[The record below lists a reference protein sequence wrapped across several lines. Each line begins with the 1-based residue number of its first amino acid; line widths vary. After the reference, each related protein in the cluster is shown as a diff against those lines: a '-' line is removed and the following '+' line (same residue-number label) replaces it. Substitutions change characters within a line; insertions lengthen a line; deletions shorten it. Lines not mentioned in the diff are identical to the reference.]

1 MQVLQNQALL
11 RDDRSSCLS
20 VTLITNAGDYL
31 NFIQRSYKANGGLEG
46 QRTPLKTKTAIK
58 IRNRMVD
65 DLLNGA
71 VLPPIVIGVVPIDA
85 AEAKTLTD
93 LAESGKVGELTAR
106 IEAVEPAQI
115 AIIDGMQRT
124 TALLEASL
132 KNPAVIKLRPVRLEL
147 WIGQNTNSLIYR
159 MLVLNTG
166 QVPWDI
172 KRQMETVYT
181 FLLKE
186 IRQKVPD
193 ISVFKIDDR
202 NRRTTSSE
210 YQSSIVIESYF
221 AFTARKPNVDVRERV
236 AEDFARL
243 DATESAADSG
253 NLERFIET
261 LALVAKLDVAFS
273 RFVAPRVLDP
283 EQKARFNEGRDIF
296 SVRAA
301 VVSFV
306 SAAAVSIYGEPGFAY
321 QTSVVEQNADHVS
334 KSITELIEKLTNF
347 TPEQVGEFLQLDI
360 LGQLLSER
368 TGGIGDFER
377 AVFHRA
383 FLSALKHGSALP
395 SMLPCWR
402 AH

>member
-20 VTLITNAGDYL
+20 VTLITSAGDYL
-31 NFIQRSYKANGGLEG
+31 NFIQRSYEANGGLEG

-58 IRNRMVD
+58 IRSRMVD
-65 DLLNGA
+65 DLLHGA
-71 VLPPIVIGVVPIDA
+71 VLPPIVIGVVPRDA
-85 AEAKTLTD
+85 VEAKALSD
-93 LAESGKVGELTAR
+93 LAESGKVAELTAR

-124 TALLEASL
+124 TALLESMQKDRATIQS
-132 KNPAVIKLRPVRLEL
+132 RPVRLEL
-147 WIGQNTNSLIYR
+147 WIGENTNSLIYR

-172 KRQMETVYT
+172 KRQLETVYT

-202 NRRTTSSE
+202 SRRTASSE

-243 DATESAADSG
+243 DATESAADSA

-261 LALVAKLDVAFS
+261 LALVAKLDAAFS
-273 RFVAPRVLDP
+273 RFVVPRATGP
-283 EQKARFNEGRDIF
+283 EEEARFNEGRDIF

-301 VVSFV
+301 VVGFV
-306 SAAAVSIYGEPGFAY
+306 SAAAVSIYGEPGFEFPAG
-321 QTSVVEQNADHVS
+321 VVEQNAQQVS
-334 KSITELIEKLTNF
+334 KSVTDLTDKLAVF
-347 TPEQVGEFLQLDI
+347 TPEQVGEFLQLEI

-368 TGGIGDFER
+368 TGGVGDFER

-383 FLSALKHGSALP
+383 FLSAIKHGPALP

>member
-11 RDDRSSCLS
+11 RDDRSNCLS
-20 VTLITNAGDYL
+20 VTLITSAGDYL
-31 NFIQRSYKANGGLEG
+31 AFIKRSYENKGGLEG
-46 QRTPLKTKTAIK
+46 QRVPLKTKTAIK
-58 IRNRMVD
+58 IRTRMVD
-65 DLLNGA
+65 DLLHGA
-71 VLPPIVIGVVPIDA
+71 VLPPIVIGVVPRDA
-85 AEAKTLTD
+85 AEMQTLTA
-93 LAESGKVGELTAR
+93 LAESGHIAQLTAQ

-124 TALLEASL
+124 TALLEAAQRNSA
-132 KNPAVIKLRPVRLEL
+132 NISSRPVRLEL

-172 KRQMETVYT
+172 KRQLETVYT

-186 IRQKVPD
+186 IRQRVAD

-202 NRRTTSSE
+202 SRRTSSGE
-210 YQSSIVIESYF
+210 YQSSIIIESYF
-221 AFTARKPNVDVRERV
+221 AFTSRKPNVDVRERV

-243 DATESAADSG
+243 DATESAADSS
-253 NLERFIET
+253 NLERFIE
-261 LALVAKLDVAFS
+261 ALHLVVALDAAFS
-273 RFVAPRVLDP
+273 RYVIPRASDPDP
-283 EQKARFNEGRDIF
+283 EARFTEGRDIF

-301 VVSFV
+301 VVGFV
-306 SAAAVSIYGEPGFAY
+306 SAAAVSIYGEPGFVWSSADVASNA
-321 QTSVVEQNADHVS
+321 QRVSDSVSALANKLNA
-334 KSITELIEKLTNF
+334 LT
-347 TPEQVGEFLQLDI
+347 PDEVGEFLQLDI
-360 LGQLLSER
+360 LRQLLGER
-368 TGGIGDFER
+368 TGGVGDFER

-383 FLSALKHGSALP
+383 FLSAIKHGAALP

>member
-11 RDDRSSCLS
+11 RDDRSNCLS
-20 VTLITNAGDYL
+20 VTLITSAGDYL
-31 NFIQRSYKANGGLEG
+31 KFIQRSYEANGGLEG

-65 DLLNGA
+65 DLLHGA
-71 VLPPIVIGVVPIDA
+71 VLPPIVIGVVPKDA
-85 AEAKTLTD
+85 NEAVA
-93 LAESGKVGELTAR
+93 LANLSEVGNIAQLTAR
-106 IEAVEPAQI
+106 IEAVEPAQV

-124 TALLEASL
+124 TALLEAL
-132 KNPAVIKLRPVRLEL
+132 QKNKSTIESRPVRLEL

-172 KRQMETVYT
+172 KRQLETVYT

-202 NRRTTSSE
+202 SRRTASSE

-243 DATESAADSG
+243 DATESAADSA

-261 LALVAKLDVAFS
+261 MALVAKLDAAFS
-273 RFVAPRVLDP
+273 RFVVPRASAQDDQ
-283 EQKARFNEGRDIF
+283 ERFSEGRDIF

-301 VVSFV
+301 VVGFV
-306 SAAAVSIYGEPGFAY
+306 SAAAVSIYGEPGFEFDA
-321 QTSVVEQNADHVS
+321 SVVKQNSEHVS
-334 KSITELIEKLTNF
+334 KSVTDLAAKISAF
-347 TPEQVGEFLQLDI
+347 TPEQVGEFLQLEI

-368 TGGIGDFER
+368 TGGVGDFER

-383 FLSALKHGSALP
+383 FLSAIKHGPALP

>member
-11 RDDRSSCLS
+11 RDDRSTCLS
-20 VTLITNAGDYL
+20 VTLITSAGDYL

-58 IRNRMVD
+58 IRSRMVD
-65 DLLNGA
+65 DLLHGA
-71 VLPPIVIGVVPIDA
+71 VLPPIVIGVVPKDA
-85 AEAKTLTD
+85 FEATALSD
-93 LAESGKVGELTAR
+93 LAEGGKVAELTAR
-106 IEAVEPAQI
+106 IEAIEPAQI

-124 TALLEASL
+124 TALLEAL
-132 KNPAVIKLRPVRLEL
+132 QKNQAIIRSRPVRLEL

-172 KRQMETVYT
+172 KRQLETVYT

-193 ISVFKIDDR
+193 ISIFKIDDR
-202 NRRTTSSE
+202 SRRTTSSE

-243 DATESAADSG
+243 DATESAADSA

-261 LALVAKLDVAFS
+261 LALVAKLDAAFS
-273 RFVAPRVLDP
+273 RFVVPRGSTQD
-283 EQKARFNEGRDIF
+283 EEARFKEGRDIF

-301 VVSFV
+301 VVGFV
-306 SAAAVSIYGEPGFAY
+306 SAAAVSTYGEPGFEF
-321 QTSVVEQNADHVS
+321 QTSVVEQNAQRVS
-334 KSITELIEKLTNF
+334 KSITELTDKLAAS
-347 TPEQVGEFLQLDI
+347 TPEQVGEFLQLEI

-368 TGGIGDFER
+368 TGGVGDFER

-383 FLSALKHGSALP
+383 FLSTIKHGPELP